1 MGILGRD
8 RPQQG
13 SSSGSTII
21 GSNTKL
27 VGNFT
32 LSDSLHLDGRIEG
45 DIQSEADVTVGKSGS
60 LEGEIVA
67 RRVLISGQVRG
78 RIDAERLE
86 IVSGGV
92 VEGSVVTVDLVIEP
106 GGRFNGSSEIRGE
119 IAEPA
124 ASPSASSSAD
134 KPGSGK
140 TSSGKSGSDKA
151 RSDKAGS
158 GKSGENSAVKG
169 SSPA

>member
-21 GSNTKL
+21 GSDTQL
-27 VGNFT
+27 VGNLT

-45 DIQSEADVTVGKSGS
+45 DVQSDGDVTIGQSGR
-60 LEGEIVA
+60 LEGEIRA
-67 RRVLISGQVRG
+67 RRVLISGQVTG

-86 IVSGGV
+86 IVAGGV
-92 VEGSVVTVDLVIEP
+92 VEGNVVTVDLVIEP
-106 GGRFNGSSEIRGE
+106 GGRFNGSSEIRS
-119 IAEPA
+119 EPA
-124 ASPSASSSAD
+124 AAGAPSAGANPPKKETKPSGRETPAD
-134 KPGSGK
+134 GS
-140 TSSGKSGSDKA
+140 
-151 RSDKAGS
+151 
-158 GKSGENSAVKG
+158 